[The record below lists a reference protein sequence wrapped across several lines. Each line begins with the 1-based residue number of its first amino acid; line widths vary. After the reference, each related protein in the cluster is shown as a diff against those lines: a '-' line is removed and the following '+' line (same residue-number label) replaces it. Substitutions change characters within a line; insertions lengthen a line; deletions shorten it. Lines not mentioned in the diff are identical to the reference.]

1 MLMMREKVLA
11 LLLIISVF
19 ANGYLLLMYH
29 PAFDS
34 PIPGVNFTLLDSL
47 FGQGNSSS
55 EDLYYVDESG
65 NIIPIPSPSPTST
78 PNIGDID
85 LSPDEL
91 AGHRDA
97 ESNESVS
104 LPVGEV
110 TVTPTVEV
118 TTPAPVDPLV
128 TYTSA
133 KYGFSLRYPRNWTM
147 NEAAA
152 GRTVLTLTAPVET
165 ACDSETSQC
174 YQYAATF
181 TVEIDQTPSNTVL
194 EDYFNRAVS
203 KLQLEYS
210 ITTTTRSASSLLSNT
225 RAYQIEYYTHDKR
238 GNAIRSFMQYYAIID
253 GKGYI
258 ISYFGP
264 YSIREN
270 VFDHNKADA
279 QRIIDSLS
287 ITRSYKPV

>member
-1 MLMMREKVLA
+1 MFMIREKVLA

-19 ANGYLLLMYH
+19 ANGYLILMYH

-34 PIPGVNFTLLDSL
+34 PIPGVNFTPLDSL

-55 EDLYYVDESG
+55 EDISYVDEFG
-65 NIIPIPSPSPTST
+65 NIMPIPSPSPTFT
-78 PNIGDID
+78 PDIGDVD
-85 LSPDEL
+85 PSPDEL
-91 AGHRDA
+91 AGHGDGEA
-97 ESNESVS
+97 NESVS
-104 LPVGEV
+104 LPVGEL

-128 TYTSA
+128 TFTSA
-133 KYGFSLRYPRNWTM
+133 KYGFSLRYPRNWTV
-147 NEAAA
+147 NEAVA

-174 YQYAATF
+174 YKYAATF
-181 TVEIDQTPSNTVL
+181 TVEIDQNPSNTVL

-203 KLQLEYS
+203 RLQLEYS
-210 ITTTTRSASSLLSNT
+210 ITTTTRSAPALLSNT
-225 RAYQIEYYTHDKR
+225 KAYQIEYYTHDKR
-238 GNAIRSFMQYYAIID
+238 GNAVRSFMQYYAIID

-270 VFDHNKADA
+270 VFDHNKGDA
-279 QRIIDSLS
+279 QRIIDSIS

>member
-1 MLMMREKVLA
+1 MMREKVLA

-29 PAFDS
+29 PALDS
-34 PIPGVNFTLLDSL
+34 YIPGVNFTPLNSL
-47 FGQGNSSS
+47 FVQGNASS
-55 EDLYYVDESG
+55 EDLPYVDESG
-65 NIIPIPSPSPTST
+65 NIIPILSPSPTLT
-78 PNIGDID
+78 PDIGQID
-85 LSPDEL
+85 QSPDK
-91 AGHRDA
+91 
-97 ESNESVS
+97 SVS
-104 LPVGEV
+104 LPVEQV

-118 TTPAPVDPLV
+118 TTPAPVDPLE
-128 TYTSA
+128 TYTSP
-133 KYGFSLRYPRNWTM
+133 KYGFSLRYPRNWTV
-147 NEAAA
+147 NEAVA

-174 YQYAATF
+174 YKYAATF
-181 TVEIDQTPSNTVL
+181 TVEIDQNPSTTGL

-210 ITTTTRSASSLLSNT
+210 ITTTTRSASALLSNT

-238 GNAIRSFMQYYAIID
+238 GNAVRSFLQYYAIID

-270 VFDHNKADA
+270 VFDHNKGDA
-279 QRIIDSLS
+279 QRIIDSLN
-287 ITRSYKPV
+287 ITRFYKPV

>member
-1 MLMMREKVLA
+1 MREKVLA

-19 ANGYLLLMYH
+19 ANGYLILMYH

-34 PIPGVNFTLLDSL
+34 HIPGVNLTPLDSL

-55 EDLYYVDESG
+55 EDLSYIDEFG
-65 NIIPIPSPSPTST
+65 NIIPIPSPSQTFT
-78 PNIGDID
+78 PDMGDTD
-85 LSPDEL
+85 QTPDEL
-91 AGHRDA
+91 AGHGDG
-97 ESNESVS
+97 ETNESVS
-104 LPVGEV
+104 LPVEEV

-133 KYGFSLRYPRNWTM
+133 KNNFSLRYPKNWTV
-147 NEAAA
+147 NEAVA

-174 YQYAATF
+174 YKYIATL
-181 TVEIDQTPSNTVL
+181 TVEIDQNPSNKAL
-194 EDYFNRAVS
+194 EDYFNKAVS
-203 KLQLEYS
+203 RLQLEYS
-210 ITTTTRSASSLLSNT
+210 ITTTTKSAPALLSTT

-238 GNAIRSFMQYYAIID
+238 GNPVRSFMQYYAIID

-270 VFDHNKADA
+270 VFDHNKGDA
-279 QRIIDSLS
+279 QRIIDSVS
-287 ITRSYKPV
+287 ITRSYKQV